1 MGVKLL
7 LRGRLCFHACAQLQ
21 ALPDAVLDQ
30 QPKQQQEA
38 AAAVAGVQPLHHAEL
53 SAAGGKGLV
62 TPWAL
67 HRLLQ
72 LLQDTQC
79 AAGFDAFM
87 DTEPSSSSLNLLQ
100 PTWQQARQ
108 AAAAAAAGLDPAA
121 AATAAVQGAAAGAG
135 DRAAQQQWQAAG
147 PGLSAEEQ
155 QAWEPSRQLLQGRVL
170 RQLRLSAG
178 GELAARLG

>member
-1 MGVKLL
+1 
-7 LRGRLCFHACAQLQ
+7 LQ

-30 QPKQQQEA
+30 QQQRQQQEA
-38 AAAVAGVQPLHHAEL
+38 AAAVPGVQPLHHAEL

-79 AAGFDAFM
+79 QAGFDAFM

-108 AAAAAAAGLDPAA
+108 AAAAAAAGVDPAA
-121 AATAAVQGAAAGAG
+121 AATAAVERAAAGAD
-135 DRAAQQQWQAAG
+135 DRAAQQQQQWQAAG
-147 PGLSAEEQ
+147 RGLSAEEQ

>member
-1 MGVKLL
+1 
-7 LRGRLCFHACAQLQ
+7 LQ
-21 ALPDAVLDQ
+21 ALPDAVLDQQ

-53 SAAGGKGLV
+53 SAGGKGLV

-121 AATAAVQGAAAGAG
+121 AAAVAGAAAGAG
-135 DRAAQQQWQAAG
+135 DRVAQQQQQWQAAG
-147 PGLSAEEQ
+147 RGLSAEEQ

>member
-1 MGVKLL
+1 LL
-7 LRGRLCFHACAQLQ
+7 SRLFMLSWACFQV
-21 ALPDAVLDQ
+21 LPDAVLDQ
-30 QPKQQQEA
+30 QQQRQQQEVGA
-38 AAAVAGVQPLHHAEL
+38 AAPGVQPLHHAEL

-62 TPWAL
+62 SPWAL

-72 LLQDTQC
+72 LLQDTQG

-100 PTWQQARQ
+100 PSWQQARQ
-108 AAAAAAAGLDPAA
+108 AAAAAAAGVDPAA
-121 AATAAVQGAAAGAG
+121 ASAAPVDGAAAVAGADNG
-135 DRAAQQQWQAAG
+135 APQQQQQWQAAG
-147 PGLSAEEQ
+147 RGLSAEEQ